1 MTAVIENSP
10 RHLTKE
16 DLRAIAVYLRSLGG
30 ADYTGASVSAGLA
43 QAGAPLYERHCRE
56 CHGPSGRGG
65 LFHGPPLAGSAVV
78 QGEDPSSL
86 VNIILH
92 GSDKPQ
98 GLGSPAWEE
107 MPAYAQELDDDAIA
121 ALANFLRGSWGNRAA
136 PVTPEAVARQ
146 R

>member
-1 MTAVIENSP
+1 LNAVIENST

-16 DLRAIAVYLRSLGG
+16 DLRVIAVYLRSLGG
-30 ADYTGASVSAGLA
+30 ADYTGASVIAGLA
-43 QAGAPLYERHCRE
+43 QAGAPLYERHCRARP
-56 CHGPSGRGG
+56 GPSGRGG

-86 VNIILH
+86 VNISLH